1 MCCFSKLVHLSYYK
15 KSNSQNT
22 HAHTH
27 TGAHTHTHSVILFC
41 SIPEYVVAI
50 DACFILLWQN
60 TCAVTCLEKFM
71 KSVSRI
77 SLRFQEIQ
85 FAQSGNMGQALAAVE
100 TMKK

>member
-1 MCCFSKLVHLSYYK
+1 MCCFSYYK
-15 KSNSQNT
+15 KSETVKT
-22 HAHTH
+22 HMHTH
-27 TGAHTHTHSVILFC
+27 TGAHTHMHTHSVIQFC
-41 SIPEYVVAI
+41 SIPEYVIAI

-85 FAQSGNMGQALAAVE
+85 FAQSGNMGQALAAAE